1 MATAIIALEG
11 VLRTEIGSPIPEG
24 IKLYRILAEHY
35 RVIIASDTTPELTEH
50 WLRANLIV
58 GYGDIYDNRYFF
70 EGQDLRARQLA
81 IAKAQGRVDLFI
93 DSDADRV
100 AMALA
105 NGVTSILFA
114 SPKFIRTTRD
124 AKTWDEVSS
133 EVERQRLALLEAE
146 QKQNRSGR
154 FE

>member
-1 MATAIIALEG
+1 LATAIVALEG
-11 VLRTEIGSPIPEG
+11 VLKTEIGAPIPEG

-35 RVIIASDTTPELTEH
+35 RVIIASDMDPHLTEH
-50 WLRANLIV
+50 WLRSNLIV

-81 IAKAQGRVDLFI
+81 IAKAQGKVDLFI

-105 NGVTSILFA
+105 NGVTAILFA
-114 SPKFIRTTRD
+114 SPKFVRTTREQ
-124 AKTWDEVSS
+124 KSWDEVSS
-133 EVERQRLALLEAE
+133 EVERQRLALLDAE
-146 QKQNRSGR
+146 QKMHKSGR